1 MTDAKRA
8 EFAMRHAV
16 KEHKADCHRYA
27 ERAFEDIDRARGLI
41 EERSYFKAA
50 DALYEAITAVHK
62 ASLMGEVGLTY
73 EKCAGG
79 REEDG
84 DPNADE

>member
-1 MTDAKRA
+1 MADAKRA

-50 DALYEAITAVHK
+50 DALYEAITDVHK
-62 ASLMGEVGLTY
+62 AFLMGEVGLTY
-73 EKCAGG
+73 EKCAGW

-84 DPNADE
+84 ERDAD

>member
-1 MTDAKRA
+1 MADAKRA
-8 EFAMRHAV
+8 EFAMRRAV
-16 KEHKADCHRYA
+16 KEYKADCHRYA

-50 DALYEAITAVHK
+50 DALYEAITDVHK
-62 ASLMGEVGLTY
+62 AFLMGEIGLTY
-73 EKCAGG
+73 EKCAGW

-84 DPNADE
+84 DPNAD

>member
-8 EFAMRHAV
+8 KFAMRHAV
-16 KEHKADCHRYA
+16 KEYEADCRMYRDA
-27 ERAFEDIDRARGLI
+27 AFDEINRASNLLVRGDYG
-41 EERSYFKAA
+41 EAA

-73 EKCAGG
+73 EKCAGW

-84 DPNADE
+84 DRHAD